1 MLEKLK
7 NIKKIGLFITILSFI
22 SSIVLL
28 RDVNN
33 LDEIWNFN
41 FARCFANGLVAYK
54 DFVLFYIFKNI
65 WARNASYKNF
75 GYYFRYN
82 NFIYGLFNNGK
93 IENKSTFKIYFINYF
108 SNNYETLFYS
118 RL

>member
-41 FARCFANGLVAYK
+41 FARCFANG
-54 DFVLFYIFKNI
+54 
-65 WARNASYKNF
+65 
-75 GYYFRYN
+75 
-82 NFIYGLFNNGK
+82 
-93 IENKSTFKIYFINYF
+93 
-108 SNNYETLFYS
+108 
-118 RL
+118 